1 MKSHRRF
8 WNPMEG
14 SGIPWKVLESHGRF
28 WNLMEGSGIPW
39 KALEHGGIFCLLTND
54 YK

>member
-1 MKSHRRF
+1 MESHGIPWNLMKSHRRF

-28 WNLMEGSGIPW
+28 WNSMEGSGTW
-39 KALEHGGIFCLLTND
+39 RDLLLAD
-54 YK
+54 K